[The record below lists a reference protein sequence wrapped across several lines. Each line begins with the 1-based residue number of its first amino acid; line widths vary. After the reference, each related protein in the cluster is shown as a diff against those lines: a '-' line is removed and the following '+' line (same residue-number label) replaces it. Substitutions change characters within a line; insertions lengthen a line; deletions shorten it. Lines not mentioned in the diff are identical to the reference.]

1 MNEQDDASKEGL
13 VDWLIYGG
21 RPRPEYFQGTPPV
34 GQDRAGEDVLRVPDA
49 PAKIATV
56 SDTPPSDLEAFPD
69 SHALIRELEFIT
81 ERRFAHGRA
90 SERKDGSKP
99 SPVPADLGT
108 RMQHLTEAFRT
119 RDPQQGAGAAVPVP
133 DPDEENPSP
142 PDPEEDRTPRLFG
155 LAFSGGGIRSAVFC
169 LGIMQKLAVEGVLSR
184 VDYLSTVSGGGYI
197 GSALAWWLHGRTS
210 VDDDPASKHYDT
222 DSNLP
227 FGTTD
232 PSDLGAPSDP
242 PLSHLRRNGRYLIPG
257 GGIRLTSGLAVVLRA
272 ILLNLLVWIPVSA
285 SLFLALNWIGENLT
299 PSADL
304 LNVGAATS
312 VYQIVLLAA
321 AAIAGFF
328 VVASVHYSFL
338 AWTKRSDTSGGSRT
352 RVSEVGQPAS
362 ASATRGASPGFATR
376 YFSRSL
382 ALRMARFLKRY
393 WKAILLVLLNLV
405 FIAVLAAGFYA
416 VATNCITASTQAS
429 DILSKCF
436 ATGST
441 GGSGVPGTVEWL
453 AQNLLPALAVLA
465 ATVLSAF
472 LLPGRLFVAIAAIAA
487 VALVLVLEDLVPKF
501 VMLAAIAATMA
512 MMSYHLGIEIR
523 RSVQDDG
530 VSERYSGRR
539 AFEKL
544 FGSLFIAV
552 FFLVVI
558 GSIPFVYGLLDGAE
572 MAALTGAASTTGG
585 IASAIWGFVQSN
597 GKGRRGVL
605 TTYVLAVGAL
615 LLVYGIL
622 LLGYAW
628 NLSVFS
634 PDQTPDAPGD
644 KLREALFWL
653 ALLMAVI
660 SGWFTNLNYISLGR
674 FYRDRLMEAF
684 LPNFETAL
692 GSNPGPAGLADR
704 LLLSEL
710 WRGTGENETTAP
722 KGPFPLINTNLVL
735 VNSPNAK
742 FRNRGGDNFVLSPF
756 FCGSNATGWVTTESF
771 DNNQMSL
778 ASAMSISGA
787 AANPRGGVGG
797 KGVTT
802 NRAVSLVMTLLNFR
816 LGYWVNRPRES
827 RLSRFWPRP
836 NHFYPSAVYCLP
848 NTGYQENSDF
858 LELSDGGHFE
868 NLAIYELVRR
878 RCGLIVVCDGGQDTE
893 SSYAD
898 FVTAIQRI
906 GQDFGATI
914 DLVPDRGPE
923 LLVPR
928 KTDGVYPKGVDYAQ
942 EGFFVARINYGPR
955 GGHGLWPEH
964 GVIIYMKT
972 AMIAELSMTAK
983 GYKGA
988 NPDFPDQT
996 TGDQFFDEEQ
1006 FEAYREV
1013 GYRIAERMLG
1023 ETRLKDWLASGCTAS
1038 MLDAWLRKIDADIVG
1053 TTKPK
1058 TT

>member
-1 MNEQDDASKEGL
+1 MTEQDKASKEGL
-13 VDWLIYGG
+13 VDWLFYGS
-21 RPRPEYFQGTPPV
+21 RPRPEYFQGTAPV
-34 GQDRAGEDVLRVPDA
+34 GQDRAGEDVLRVPDD
-49 PAKIATV
+49 PAKIAAV
-56 SDTPPSDLEAFPD
+56 ADTPRSDIEAFAD
-69 SHALIRELEFIT
+69 SHALIRELEFIA
-81 ERRFAHGRA
+81 ERRFAYGQTSDGNESSEPAPA
-90 SERKDGSKP
+90 SF
-99 SPVPADLGT
+99 DLGT

-119 RDPQQGAGAAVPVP
+119 RDPKQDDVAGASAPVP
-133 DPDEENPSP
+133 DMEEP
-142 PDPEEDRTPRLFG
+142 PPPEPEKSRTPRLFG

-169 LGIMQKLAVEGVLSR
+169 LGIMQKLAAEGILSKA
-184 VDYLSTVSGGGYI
+184 DYLSTVSGGGYI

-210 VDDDPASKHYDT
+210 VDDDPASKGYDT
-222 DSNLP
+222 GSNLP

-232 PSDLGAPSDP
+232 PADIGAPSDP

-304 LNVGAATS
+304 LQAGSATS
-312 VYQIVLLAA
+312 SYQIILFVA

-338 AWTKRSDTSGGSRT
+338 AWTNRTDPSAGSRT
-352 RVSEVGQPAS
+352 HVSNVGPPAS
-362 ASATRGASPGFATR
+362 APSARGASPGFAAS
-376 YFSRSL
+376 YLSRSL

-393 WKAILLVLLNLV
+393 WKAILLVVLNLA
-405 FIAVLAAGFYA
+405 FIGVLAAGFYG
-416 VATNCITASTQAS
+416 VATNCITADTQAS
-429 DILSKCF
+429 EILGKCF
-436 ATGST
+436 ATGGT
-441 GGSGVPGTVEWL
+441 GSPRYLGTMEWIG
-453 AQNLLPALAVLA
+453 QNLWPALAVLA
-465 ATVLSAF
+465 AAVLSAF
-472 LLPGRLFVAIAAIAA
+472 LLPGHIFAAIAAIAA
-487 VALVLVLEDLVPKF
+487 VVLALVLEGLVPKF
-501 VMLAAIAATMA
+501 VMLIAIAATMA

-523 RSVQDDG
+523 RSVQDKG

-552 FFLVVI
+552 FFLVVL
-558 GSIPFVYGLLDGAE
+558 GSIPFVYKLLDETGMAE
-572 MAALTGAASTTGG
+572 LAGVASTAGG
-585 IASAIWGFVQSN
+585 IASAVWGFIQSN
-597 GKGRRGVL
+597 GKGRRGAF

-622 LLGYAW
+622 LLGYGW

-684 LPNFETAL
+684 LPNYETAL
-692 GSNPGPAGLADR
+692 GSNPAPAGLADR

-710 WRGTGENETTAP
+710 WRGTDKSDATAP

-848 NTGYQENSDF
+848 NTGYQESSDF

-914 DLVPDRGPE
+914 DLVPDKGPE

-928 KTDGVYPKGVDYAQ
+928 KEDDVYPKGVDYARK
-942 EGFFVARINYGPR
+942 GFFVARINYGAR
-955 GGHGLWPEH
+955 GGHGLWPQR

-1013 GYRIAERMLG
+1013 GYRIAEQMLG
-1023 ETRLKDWLASGCTAS
+1023 ETMLKDRLSSGCTAS
-1038 MLDAWLRKIDADIVG
+1038 MLDTWLGEIDADIVG
-1053 TTKPK
+1053 AP
-1058 TT
+1058 